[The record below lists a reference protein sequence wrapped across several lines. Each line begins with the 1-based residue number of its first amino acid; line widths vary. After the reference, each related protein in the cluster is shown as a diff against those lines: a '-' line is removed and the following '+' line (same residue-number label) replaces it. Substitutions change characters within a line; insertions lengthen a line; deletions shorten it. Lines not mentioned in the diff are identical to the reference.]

1 MQDHQLRYAGQRA
14 RPRLHYEPLGDCL
27 DRVVRGLDVRGMLRL
42 GEYRQA
48 WQQVVPDELQ
58 PHTQVAGL
66 RGGVLTVAVHGAAQR
81 YLLQV
86 TLRHTLLAALNGV
99 CRGRPLRDL
108 RFVLADGATQEAAAD
123 SRPRDAGDTHAL

>member
-1 MQDHQLRYAGQRA
+1 
-14 RPRLHYEPLGDCL
+14 
-27 DRVVRGLDVRGMLRL
+27 MLRL

-66 RGGVLTVAVHGAAQR
+66 RAGVLTVAVHGAAQR

-86 TLRHTLLAALNGV
+86 NLRHTLVAALNGV

-108 RFVLADGATQEAAAD
+108 RFVLADGAIREAAGEA
-123 SRPRDAGDTHAL
+123 PPKDAGDVYVV